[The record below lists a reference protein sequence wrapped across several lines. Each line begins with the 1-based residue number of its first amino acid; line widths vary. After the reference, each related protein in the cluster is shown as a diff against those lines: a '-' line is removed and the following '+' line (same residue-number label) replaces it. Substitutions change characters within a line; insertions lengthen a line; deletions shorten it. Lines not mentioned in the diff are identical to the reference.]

1 MNTAIIVA
9 AGSGS
14 RFGASVP
21 KQFLKVHNK
30 PLFIHTLEK
39 FESCRD
45 VQSIVL
51 VLPQEYLTEFADASS
66 RYRITKLHR
75 IVSGGVTRAHS
86 VKNGLNA
93 IDPVE
98 AGIVAVHDGA
108 RPFISAAEISKCI
121 RCAEDTG
128 AAILVGPVTDTI
140 KQVDGEQITKTID
153 RATLRRALTPQ
164 CFRYQILRDAFEA
177 ADDDVLTAATDE
189 SYLVEAL
196 GLSVSVI
203 DGSASNIKVT
213 TKQDL
218 KMFERFLE
226 EIDD

>member
-9 AGSGS
+9 AGTGS

-21 KQFLKVHNK
+21 KQFLQVHNK

-39 FESCRD
+39 FEACAD

-51 VLPQEYLTEFADASS
+51 VLPEEYLAEFSDASS
-66 RYRITKLHR
+66 RYRITKLLR
-75 IVSGGVTRAHS
+75 IVAGGITRAHS
-86 VKNGLNA
+86 VRNGLNA
-93 IDPVE
+93 IDPVK

-108 RPFISAAEISKCI
+108 RPFISAAEISQCI
-121 RCAEDTG
+121 RLAENTG

-140 KQVDGEQITKTID
+140 KQVEGDKITKTID
-153 RATLRRALTPQ
+153 RTRLRRAMTPQ
-164 CFRYQILRDAFEA
+164 SFRYQVLRDAFET
-177 ADDDVLTAATDE
+177 ADDAMLAAATDE
-189 SYLVEAL
+189 SYLVESL

-203 DGSASNIKVT
+203 DGSPSNIKVT

-218 KMFERFLE
+218 KLFERFLE